1 MDLLEKIDAVDGNI
15 RSPATTYMR
24 SLDGVIV
31 PGLNFHPPVAGK
43 DETTADDK
51 IKARIL
57 RLAELGQQRYL
68 KIVITDFAT
77 NEKMEEETLKLNQ
90 VKKFAP
96 FLARNAGA
104 NFIFDSIPTFPRRPL
119 NENPSF
125 IAGPVLGNPDI
136 FFCRVL
142 EARLRQMTTG
152 NTNSYLYGIV
162 AQGFDG
168 VILDGLDTVKFLE
181 AG

>member
-1 MDLLEKIDAVDGNI
+1 
-15 RSPATTYMR
+15 MR

-31 PGLNFHPPVAGK
+31 PGLNSHPPVAGK
-43 DETTADDK
+43 VETTAGDK

-104 NFIFDSIPTFPRRPL
+104 NFIFDSIPTFPRRSL

-168 VILDGLDTVKFLE
+168 VILDGLDTVKFFE
-181 AG
+181 TG